1 MLLADNHFT
10 PVIGIDIHFTTLPPF
25 NPFHPYIGIVIDPAD
40 YIPFVGATV
49 HVNGMKR
56 GVSDTSGII
65 IPLVHIPLFTPP
77 WLMTP
82 IIGHESMNFFSSQ
95 NVYAD
100 GTRLSPKG
108 YSVMTCNDIGIPLS
122 LSLGKTK
129 IGKKMIP
136 FAPTLFAPTSFSIPI
151 PTGPPVMVGGPY
163 VPDWGGALTGLL
175 SSIGFSTL
183 MKYGKKAF
191 NHLLKNSV
199 GPNSLSKLLCKA
211 GFEPINLINGAVFY
225 EGTDFEIPSPQPIK
239 WERQWYSDS
248 AFKGWLGHGVHC
260 NYDRCV
266 ELFPEEEALG
276 LRLEDGRI
284 VAFPLLEIG
293 DDFYLRQEK
302 ITVTRY
308 SNHYQAFDHTSFT
321 TYIFDHYNG
330 YNQYRM
336 TQIIDKAGLT
346 TRLYLNGDHLLMI
359 EDCAGR
365 KIKAYTNSI
374 GLITQLSLIHQK
386 GEDLLI
392 SYSYDQDHNM
402 IRITDALQKSTHIK
416 YQNHLM
422 IEKTDRNGQT
432 FYWEYDGTKTGAKCT
447 HTWGDGGWQEGWIE
461 YFPEKGYNLVRD
473 ANQAVTTYYYEPNQL
488 VTQVTDPLGNS
499 HFTEY
504 TEYMEI
510 YRQIDPEGHMTGY
523 TYDEFGNKTS
533 IVYPDASV
541 AQYIYDKEQR
551 LSIVIDPEGNQT
563 TYTYKKN
570 QKYLLNSIIE
580 PDNGITQLDYNP
592 KGLISEIS
600 KEGNRSKLEYDAQ
613 HNLISFTDHEGN
625 ATLWDYNYR
634 GEVISAQSP
643 GSNPQTFGYDIL
655 GRITSIKGADHNVTT
670 LVYNAYD
677 EVIEAQDQHH
687 TIKFDYTP
695 LGSLKMRE
703 ENKTKVFFDYD
714 KMEQLVSITNE
725 HNEKY
730 RFTRNKAGHI
740 TQEEG
745 FDALTRR
752 YQRNANGWVIR
763 TQRPENRWS
772 EYQYDALGRIVR
784 AHHNDGTWESFAYNK
799 LGQLLHA
806 KNQDVSIL
814 LERDKMGRV
823 IKETQTSDFKGDQGF
838 TIISEY
844 DRNANRIKMTSSLGA
859 QVQNTYNQKG
869 LLEKI
874 TAQTTALKEA
884 QKQAWETQLKHN
896 ALGQEIERSITG
908 GLTLSMQY
916 DAAGRPIAQ
925 KVHRGHKDTYH
936 RTYTWNANHRLQQ
949 TINALTG
956 GQVQYVYDRFGN
968 LASAQ
973 YEDGSYDYKLP
984 DEVGNLYKTKEQ
996 KDRVYG
1002 KGGKLL
1008 KDLDWHYLYDAE
1020 GNLRLKS
1027 KRNVAQAQIQKRQ
1040 EEKEKEKPARFS
1052 FFIEEISDTK
1062 PKRGELAYYLQTDRI
1077 YTKEEKQEYTR
1088 LKEKQELEERNNQ
1101 QWQRGDWE
1109 YNWYGNGMLK
1119 SVKKPDGTLV
1129 TMEYDA
1135 LGRRIKKICNEK
1147 TNRYLWDGN
1156 VLLHQWTYLKGQ
1168 EAETSVN
1175 DLGEV
1180 YLSQKET
1187 VEDLVTWI
1195 YQENSFVPSA
1205 KIQAEEQFSI
1215 ISDYLGRPV
1224 QSYDQQGRLVWQTD
1238 YDIYGKL
1245 RNFNSPIGLTPD
1257 FIPFRQLG
1265 QYEDPELDGL
1275 YYNRFRY
1282 YDCETGLYVSQDP
1295 IGLEGNNPTMYGY
1308 VHDSNTG
1315 VDIFGLDT
1323 FSPIQWTAPTS
1334 GTGNNYTVYQ
1344 QNIDW
1349 DRVDDKGR
1357 TNLQRASKG
1366 TAPLG
1371 NDGKSINLHHSKQ
1384 NAQGPLFEVSDS
1396 MHKKYDRSNALHPY
1410 KVDGTGQHPHF
1421 PVDRDAFD
1429 TDRGAYWRHRAKA
1442 EKARRKAKLKCK

>member
-1 MLLADNHFT
+1 MLLASNHFT
-10 PVIGIDIHFTTLPPF
+10 PVLGVDIHFTLMG
-25 NPFHPYIGIVIDPAD
+25 NPFHPYIGIVIDPFD
-40 YIPFVGATV
+40 YIPHIGSSV
-49 HVNGMKR
+49 HVNGIKR
-56 GVSDTSGII
+56 ANSTTQGVI
-65 IPLVHIPLFTPP
+65 IPLFHFSLFGGLFLKATPP
-77 WLMTP
+77 AP
-82 IIGHESMNFFSSQ
+82 IRMGESMNFFGSQ
-95 NVYAD
+95 NVYTENARF
-100 GTRLSPKG
+100 TPKG
-108 YSVMTCNDIGIPLS
+108 FFVMTCNDIGIPLS
-122 LSLGKTK
+122 LAPGKSWKSLV
-129 IGKKMIP
+129 P
-136 FAPTLFAPTSFSIPI
+136 SLFMPLAGSLPISFGNPVNV
-151 PTGPPVMVGGPY
+151 GPPY
-163 VPDWGGALTGLL
+163 VPDTKSMLTNLAQSMGFGYLL
-175 SSIGFSTL
+175 
-183 MKYGKKAF
+183 KYGGKLVKK
-191 NHLLKNSV
+191 
-199 GPNSLSKLLCKA
+199 GISKLNNKFLKPGKLKDFLCKY

-266 ELFPEEEALG
+266 EIDHELDVVG
-276 LRLEDGRI
+276 LRMEDGRMA
-284 VAFPLLEIG
+284 VFSPLAIEEQI
-293 DDFYLRQEK
+293 YLRDEK

-392 SYSYDQDHNM
+392 SYSYDQDQNM

-634 GEVISAQSP
+634 GEVISVQSP

-752 YQRNANGWVIR
+752 YQRNANGWVVR

-844 DRNANRIKMTSSLGA
+844 DRNGNRIKMTSSLGA
-859 QVQNTYNQKG
+859 QVQNTYNPKG

-1101 QWQRGDWE
+1101 QWQQGDWE

-1205 KIQAEEQFSI
+1205 KIQGEEQFSI
-1215 ISDYLGRPV
+1215 ISDYIGRPL
-1224 QSYDQQGRLVWQTD
+1224 QCYNEKGSLVWSTD
-1238 YDIYGKL
+1238 YDIYGGL
-1245 RNFNSPIGLTPD
+1245 RNFSSPINLTPD

-1265 QYEDPELDGL
+1265 QYEDPELEGL

-1282 YDCETGLYVSQDP
+1282 YDASTGLYISQDP
-1295 IGLEGNNPTMYGY
+1295 IGLEGNNPTFYAY
-1308 VHDSNTG
+1308 VHDSNSW
-1315 VDIFGLDT
+1315 VDPFGLELE
-1323 FSPIQWTAPTS
+1323 PT
-1334 GTGNNYTVYQ
+1334 V
-1344 QNIDW
+1344 
-1349 DRVDDKGR
+1349 
-1357 TNLQRASKG
+1357 NLG
-1366 TAPLG
+1366 TAPKGTTLYHYTNAKGYEGILESKEIFPSIKALNPKDARLG
-1371 NDGKSINLHHSKQ
+1371 DGQYFSNIVPGTKNSKQ
-1384 NAQGPLFEVSDS
+1384 LAASFVRVPNPHLFTHYIAIDVSGLEIHQGLNRKDVFVILGDQNLDISNRIVDS
-1396 MHKKYDRSNALHPY
+1396 
-1410 KVDGTGQHPHF
+1410 G
-1421 PVDRDAFD
+1421 
-1429 TDRGAYWRHRAKA
+1429 
-1442 EKARRKAKLKCK
+1442 KLNCG